1 MQWKSV
7 AIKQQLRAD
16 LSAAADDSK
25 LLLPVKINVPPSID
39 PIHRTSTYFLHRFL
53 FVDFL
58 QACGGWTDC
67 RTVDGAA
74 FWLGMLQNI
83 VYVQIIGEIV
93 N

>member
-39 PIHRTSTYFLHRFL
+39 PIHRTSTFYI
-53 FVDFL
+53 DFYL
-58 QACGGWTDC
+58 STSCRLVADEPAAGRSTEWHFGWECCKILC
-67 RTVDGAA
+67 RYKS
-74 FWLGMLQNI
+74 LLK
-83 VYVQIIGEIV
+83 
-93 N
+93 